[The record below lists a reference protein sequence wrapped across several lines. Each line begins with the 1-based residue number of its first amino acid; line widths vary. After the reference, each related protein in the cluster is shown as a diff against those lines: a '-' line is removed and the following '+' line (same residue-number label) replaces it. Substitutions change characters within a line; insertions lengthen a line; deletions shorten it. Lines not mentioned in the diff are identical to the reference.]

1 MAPEDKERPLPASLP
16 TPSKEEDTKVEAL
29 GEMMA
34 RLKILEEVQ
43 AENKALVQEL
53 KEIREERKSEG
64 VPEKPSVFPDDPFA
78 HVEPAYKRPTR
89 KAKHGHGTRTLSR
102 SLGGDFEEEKYY
114 ASRRPYKA
122 NTGRT
127 GYIEQ
132 RSVQEDPFVL
142 EGEFSFPMKED
153 LERREVAE
161 VSSPNPFMTTSA
173 PNVSQGGA
181 PMQKT
186 PVKEQLEECL
196 TAVTPDFGDPFAQ
209 GHFSNPPGGLRGP

>member
-1 MAPEDKERPLPASLP
+1 ME
-16 TPSKEEDTKVEAL
+16 
-29 GEMMA
+29 
-34 RLKILEEVQ
+34 
-43 AENKALVQEL
+43 LVL
-53 KEIREERKSEG
+53 
-64 VPEKPSVFPDDPFA
+64 F
-78 HVEPAYKRPTR
+78 
-89 KAKHGHGTRTLSR
+89 SR
-102 SLGGDFEEEKYY
+102 SLGGDFEEEEYY

-122 NTGRT
+122 NTGRA

-153 LERREVAE
+153 LERREVAG

-196 TAVTPDFGDPFAQ
+196 GNDAQSFGQNTLMQSPQPTVPIHQFVHTPQLNAQMPVNVPVSVSAVTSGGFVSPVTIGNMPPLVSISSGMPPLQTTPLNTYTYHA
-209 GHFSNPPGGLRGP
+209 NPVTSTQTNNAL